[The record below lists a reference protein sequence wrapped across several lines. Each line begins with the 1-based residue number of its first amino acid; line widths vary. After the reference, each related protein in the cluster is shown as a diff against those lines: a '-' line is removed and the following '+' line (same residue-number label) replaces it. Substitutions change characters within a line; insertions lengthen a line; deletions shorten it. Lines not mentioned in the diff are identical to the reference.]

1 MVAQLPLSIRMDDD
15 LTLDNFM
22 ARKPLGVLMEEVAA
36 LLRGEKNSLYFWGP
50 PSTGKSH
57 LLQALSQHF
66 GSDALYLPLKDIVD
80 IPPEAVLE
88 NHERVGFLA
97 IDDVDSTIGTPW
109 EEALFHCFNQ
119 RRDLGLLQIYAAA
132 GAPATLVSM
141 LPDLRSRLGS
151 LTIYQFPRFDDAEIE
166 ALLAFRAARRGISLG
181 PDVLSYLLAR
191 APRSVPAI
199 MALLEELD
207 REGLARGRAITV
219 PLIASLK
226 LVSMDPSV

>member
-22 ARKPLGVLMEEVAA
+22 ARPPLGVLMEEVAG

-97 IDDVDSTIGTPW
+97 IDDVDSAIGTPW
-109 EEALFHCFNQ
+109 EESLFHCFNQ
-119 RRDLGLLQIYAAA
+119 RRDLGLLQIYAGV
-132 GAPATLVSM
+132 GAPATLGSM

-151 LTIYQFPRFDDAEIE
+151 LTIYQFPRFNDAEIE
-166 ALLAFRAARRGISLG
+166 ALLAFRAARRGIALG
-181 PDVLSYLLAR
+181 HDVLSYLLAR

-226 LVSMDPSV
+226 LVSMDPSE

>member
-1 MVAQLPLSIRMDDD
+1 MDDD

-22 ARKPLGVLMEEVAA
+22 ARAPLSVLMEEIAG

-66 GSDALYLPLKDIVD
+66 GSDALYLPLRDIVD
-80 IPPEAVLE
+80 IPPDAVLE
-88 NHERVGFLA
+88 NHESVGFVA
-97 IDDVDSTIGTPW
+97 IDDVDSAIGTPW

-119 RRDLGLLQIYAAA
+119 RRDLELLQIYAAA
-132 GAPATLVSM
+132 GAPATLTSM

-166 ALLAFRAARRGISLG
+166 ALLAFRAARRGIALG
-181 PDVLSYLLAR
+181 PDVLNYLLAR

-207 REGLARGRAITV
+207 REGLARGRGITV

-226 LVSMDPSV
+226 LVSMDPSE

>member
-1 MVAQLPLSIRMDDD
+1 MVAQLPLSIPMDDE

-22 ARKPLGVLMEEVAA
+22 KRGSLDVLMEEVAS
-36 LLRGEKNSLYFWGP
+36 LTRGGSNSVYLWGS

-57 LLQALSQHF
+57 LLQALCHHH
-66 GSDALYLPLKDIVD
+66 GSDALYLPLQDLEG
-80 IPPEAVLE
+80 IPPEALLE
-88 NHERVGFLA
+88 NHRALTLLA
-97 IDDVDSTIGTPW
+97 IDDVDRAIGTPW

-119 RRDLGLLQIYAAA
+119 RRDAELPQIYAAA
-132 GAPATLVSM
+132 GAPATLESM

-151 LTIYQFPRFDDAEIE
+151 LTIYQLPRFDDAEIE
-166 ALLAFRAARRGISLG
+166 ALLAFRAARRGITLA

-199 MALLEELD
+199 MSLLEELD

-226 LVSMDPSV
+226 LVSMDP

>member
-22 ARKPLGVLMEEVAA
+22 ARAPLSVLMEEIAG

-66 GSDALYLPLKDIVD
+66 GSDALYLPLRDIVD
-80 IPPEAVLE
+80 IPPDAVLE
-88 NHERVGFLA
+88 NHESVGFVA
-97 IDDVDSTIGTPW
+97 IDDVDSAIGTPW

-119 RRDLGLLQIYAAA
+119 RRDLELLQIYAAA
-132 GAPATLVSM
+132 GAPATLTSM

-166 ALLAFRAARRGISLG
+166 ALLAFRAARRGIALG
-181 PDVLSYLLAR
+181 PDVLNYLLAR

-207 REGLARGRAITV
+207 REGLARGRGITV

-226 LVSMDPSV
+226 LVSMDPSE

>member
-22 ARKPLGVLMEEVAA
+22 ARQPLGVLMEEVAG
-36 LLRGEKNSLYFWGP
+36 LLRGAKNSLYFWGP

-97 IDDVDSTIGTPW
+97 IDDVDSAIGSPW

-119 RRDLGLLQIYAAA
+119 RRDLELLQIYAAA
-132 GAPATLVSM
+132 GAPATLTSM

-166 ALLAFRAARRGISLG
+166 ALLAFRAARRGIALG
-181 PDVLSYLLAR
+181 PDVLNYLLAR

-207 REGLARGRAITV
+207 REGLARGRGITV

-226 LVSMDPSV
+226 LVSMDPSE

>member
-1 MVAQLPLSIRMDDD
+1 VVAQLPLSIRMDDD

-22 ARKPLGVLMEEVAA
+22 ARAPLSVLMEEIAG

-66 GSDALYLPLKDIVD
+66 GSDALYLPLRDIVD
-80 IPPEAVLE
+80 IPPDAVLE
-88 NHERVGFLA
+88 NHESVGFVA
-97 IDDVDSTIGTPW
+97 IDDVDSAIGSPW

-119 RRDLGLLQIYAAA
+119 RRDLELLQIYAAA
-132 GAPATLVSM
+132 GAPATLTSM

-166 ALLAFRAARRGISLG
+166 ALLAFRAARRGIALG
-181 PDVLSYLLAR
+181 PDVLNYLLAR

-207 REGLARGRAITV
+207 REGLARGRGITV

-226 LVSMDPSV
+226 LVSMDPSE

>member
-1 MVAQLPLSIRMDDD
+1 VVAQLPLSIRMDDD

-22 ARKPLGVLMEEVAA
+22 ARAPLSVLMEEIAG

-66 GSDALYLPLKDIVD
+66 GSDALYLPLRDIVD
-80 IPPEAVLE
+80 IPPDAVLE
-88 NHERVGFLA
+88 NHESVGFVA
-97 IDDVDSTIGTPW
+97 IDDVDSAIGTPW

-119 RRDLGLLQIYAAA
+119 RRDLELLQIYAAA
-132 GAPATLVSM
+132 GAPATLTSM

-166 ALLAFRAARRGISLG
+166 ALLAFRAARRGIALG
-181 PDVLSYLLAR
+181 PDVLNYLLAR

-207 REGLARGRAITV
+207 REGLARGRGITV

-226 LVSMDPSV
+226 LVSMDPSE